1 MTQICIFE
9 DSFCKNL
16 EPLSITRPVYLL
28 RIGIKDILSK
38 ILDCVDADHEKHTI
52 VLHCRPD
59 VAHTLT
65 KYKFAINKLAMEDTL
80 FVNGRVLANDD
91 AAKEIVPRNKQE
103 YMLSYSG
110 VPLLARVSAKK
121 MKDFKLSE
129 LLSIKNFAPLKLQ
142 EKEMEFP
149 VLNYFWD
156 FLQYNAQELTLDA
169 KHTGLLG
176 KHNSSVQGAQLVS
189 ANNIFIGKDVVIRP
203 GVVLDA
209 STGPIFID
217 NQAEIMSQSVIM
229 GPAYIGFKS
238 KIKIG
243 AKIYGPVT
251 IGPVCKIGGEVEG
264 SIIQGYSN
272 KQHEGF
278 LGHAYLGE
286 WVNLGAGTEN
296 SDLKNNYHPV
306 DVQLAPGKLIKSQ
319 QTFVGCCIGDHT
331 KTGIKT
337 MINTGSVFGCFCNIF
352 GPGYQP
358 KYVPSFTWQDSA
370 AKKPAI
376 YDLAKALQT
385 ARAVLSRRGVQ
396 LEPAAE
402 KLYKKIFTNR
412 SA

>member
-1 MTQICIFE
+1 MTQVCIFE
-9 DSFCKNL
+9 DVHYKNL
-16 EPLSITRPVYLL
+16 EPLALTRPVYLL
-28 RIGIKDILSK
+28 RLGIKDILSK
-38 ILDCVDADHEKHTI
+38 IMDCIEAEHSV
-52 VLHCRPD
+52 VLHCRTE
-59 VAHTLT
+59 VAHTLSG
-65 KYKFAINKLAMEDTL
+65 YKLNVNKLSFEDTL
-80 FVNGRVLANDD
+80 FVNGRLLANDE
-91 AAKEIVPRNKQE
+91 AAKQVLPKSKQE
-103 YMLSYSG
+103 YLISYNG

-121 MKDFKLSE
+121 MKDFKLPE
-129 LLSIKNFAPLKLQ
+129 LFSMKNFAALHLG
-142 EKEMEFP
+142 EKEMELP

-156 FLQYNAQELTLDA
+156 FLQYNAQEITLDA

-176 KHNSSVQGAQLVS
+176 KHNSSIQGVTLVEPH
-189 ANNIFIGKDVVIRP
+189 NIFVGKDVLLRP

-209 STGPIFID
+209 SSGPIFID
-217 NQAEIMSQSVIM
+217 NQVEIMSQAVIM

-243 AKIYGPVT
+243 AKIYGPVS
-251 IGPVCKIGGEVEG
+251 IGPVCKVGGEVEG
-264 SIIQGYSN
+264 SILQGYSN

-278 LGHAYLGE
+278 LGHAFLGE

-296 SDLKNNYHPV
+296 SDLKNNYRTV
-306 DVQLAPGKLIKSQ
+306 DVEIAPGKLIKSQ

-337 MINTGSVFGCFCNIF
+337 MINTGSVFGCFCNVF

-358 KYVPSFTWQDSA
+358 KYIPSFTWQDSA
-370 AKKPAI
+370 AKKPLVH
-376 YDLAKALQT
+376 DVVKALQT
-385 ARAVLSRRGVQ
+385 ARIVLGRRGLQ